1 MKVSFEEKFIIALN
15 DQVRYISKD
24 KPISSRKFKNEL
36 IKNLKKDLKSPYHFK
51 KSRYYD
57 DENIRDYV
65 FKGYTSVYKIDII
78 QDVIIV
84 FGFIKYKDS
93 L

>member
-84 FGFIKYKDS
+84 FGFIKHKNS
-93 L
+93 F

>member
-1 MKVSFEEKFIIALN
+1 MKVSFEAKFIEKLN

-24 KPISSRKFKNEL
+24 KPKAARKFKTDL
-36 IKNLKKDLKSPYHFK
+36 IKNLKKDLNQPFNFQ

-65 FKGYTSVYKIDII
+65 FKGYISVYEINVEQKI
-78 QDVIIV
+78 IIV
-84 FGFIKYKDS
+84 FGFIKYKES

>member
-15 DQVRYISKD
+15 NQVRYISKD

-36 IKNLKKDLKSPYHFK
+36 IKNLKKDLKRPYHFK

-84 FGFIKYKDS
+84 FGLIKYKDS